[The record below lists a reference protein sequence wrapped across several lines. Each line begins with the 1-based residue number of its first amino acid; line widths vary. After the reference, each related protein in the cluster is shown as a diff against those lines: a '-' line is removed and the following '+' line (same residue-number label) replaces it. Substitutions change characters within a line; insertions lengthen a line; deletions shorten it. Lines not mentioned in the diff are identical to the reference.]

1 MHPQPDAGDGDAA
14 DEDSEEAQRDY
25 NHQQIHVE
33 NTALKIGHRPSQAT

>member
-25 NHQQIHVE
+25 NHQQIHV
-33 NTALKIGHRPSQAT
+33 ALEIDHRPSQAT